1 LLEDDEEGAMESDD
15 PYFKQRIAR
24 PDGESDYIHQ
34 DAVVIQDEK
43 DKTIAFILPDEKIFF
58 WVDEG
63 KWEGYFEDGLKEP
76 KRTYLSYVED
86 KYMRR
91 DQPISWGIYLAARDL
106 GGFAIDLV
114 ETPVETSKNLA
125 TGLYKIVTLQFDIEK
140 TWARVINADKTDGA
154 YVVATLAMGY
164 LAGPKG
170 KAVVA
175 AEDAPRFG
183 EMVGEYAS
191 KLRPVK
197 LTWPQ
202 LLELFRKARQFEAL
216 VTTHLKT
223 LYPVQQGYTVL
234 KQVYIKVDGVMSI
247 ADNIIYNSKTGQFI
261 LNETKY
267 GATNL
272 LRKNQQIIQD
282 AIKAGKKIEIRS
294 ANGIPPANVLQGGEI
309 TISKI
314 IRSNSIDGTITANT
328 VKTIWP

>member
-1 LLEDDEEGAMESDD
+1 MVAGD
-15 PYFKQRIAR
+15 PYFKQRITR
-24 PDGESDYIHQ
+24 PDGETDNIHE
-34 DAVVIQDEK
+34 DAVLIQDEK
-43 DKTIAFILPDEKIFF
+43 DQTIAFILPDEKIFF

-63 KWEGYFEDGLKEP
+63 QWEGYFEDGLKEP

-114 ETPVETSKNLA
+114 EAPVETSKNLV
-125 TGLYKIVTLQFDIEK
+125 TGLYKIATLQFDIEK
-140 TWARVINADKTDGA
+140 TWERVINADKTDGA
-154 YVVATLAMGY
+154 YVAATLMMGY
-164 LAGPKG
+164 LAGPKAG
-170 KAVVA
+170 PKAVVT
-175 AEDAPRFG
+175 AEDVPRLG

-223 LYPVQQGYTVL
+223 LYPIQQGYTVL
-234 KQVYIKVDGVMSI
+234 KQVYVKVDGVMSI

-272 LRKNQQIIQD
+272 LRKNQKVIQD
-282 AIKAGKKIEIRS
+282 AIKAGKEIEIRS
-294 ANGIPPANVLQGGEI
+294 IQGIRDSAGTLVKSQGQ
-309 TISKI
+309 TIKVTKI
-314 IRSNSIDGTITANT
+314 IRSNSIDGTISTNT
-328 VKTIWP
+328 ITTIWP